1 MKIKLKKRIKYAGDI
16 HKELM
21 EAGFTSSGAAEL
33 LKHVPDAKD
42 VAPVV
47 HGKWE
52 YDKDATDWGIGGY
65 VCSECKNKNNNLPC
79 TRVKWVKMFSG
90 ARYCPNCGAKMD
102 VENNE

>member
-1 MKIKLKKRIKYAGDI
+1 MEIKLEKRIKYAGDI

-47 HGKWE
+47 HAHWIYLDE
-52 YDKDATDWGIGGY
+52 
-65 VCSECKNKNNNLPC
+65 CSNAGVYCSCCQKKVYRGDYANQKL
-79 TRVKWVKMFSG
+79 KSK
-90 ARYCPNCGAKMD
+90 YCPNCGARMD
-102 VENNE
+102 GAK